1 MLIRTLGLFFLLFSP
16 VINSSEVPSVL
27 VSDSHF
33 KSAWEL
39 RQETLPGHYFEQLT
53 AAAGA
58 GDIAATWRL
67 IHLYLN
73 KEQQLYNPILAE
85 KLLLRLAQRER
96 PEALFLLAKLYL
108 LPPFSNEEKSVQ
120 LLDKL
125 TLQNWLPAFLMLAK
139 LRPELSVGLWE
150 KAANLGNAEA
160 QFELGKFLHETT
172 SSIEAREWLIRSAN
186 QSYLPAVLL
195 LADVSYEKREFAE
208 AVMWRSKAV
217 SRGDRSA
224 VKPLAVM
231 HMKGEGVAISVVNAV
246 ELLLRHGY
254 DDLVSLSFLASE
266 VSYDPIDKALDQ
278 RIRKMLDS
286 RKYKQVLK
294 QADGRFDLS
303 AEVLFRIGYL
313 YKSGVSSVNYRVAR
327 EYYYRSALLGYLPA
341 YNSLGV
347 LYEKGMGVSR
357 SLDGAEAYYRFAA
370 DLGYEKSAI
379 NLTELLLMRVR

>member
-1 MLIRTLGLFFLLFSP
+1 M
-16 VINSSEVPSVL
+16 PSVL

-33 KSAWEL
+33 KSVWEL
-39 RQETLPGHYFEQLT
+39 RQETLSGHYFEQLT
-53 AAAGA
+53 TAAGA

-125 TLQNWLPAFLMLAK
+125 ILQNWLPAFLMLAK
-139 LRPELSVGLWE
+139 LRPELSVELWE

-195 LADVSYEKREFAE
+195 LADVSYEKKEFAE
-208 AVMWRSKAV
+208 AIMWRSKAV

-231 HMKGEGVAISVVNAV
+231 HMKGEGVAISMVNAV
-246 ELLLRHGY
+246 ELLLQHGY

-294 QADGRFDLS
+294 QAGGRFDLS